1 MKIDINKAS
10 AEELTQIKHVGP
22 SFAEKIIENRPYRDI
37 YELSNVLGL
46 GKKRMNEIFHQD
58 LIFASPPRRPRVIK
72 KEAPEITGSK
82 QNLID
87 QAWSLNNK
95 KPLI

>member
-37 YELSNVLGL
+37 YELSTVLGL
-46 GKKRMNEIFHQD
+46 GKKRMNEIFEQD
-58 LIFASPPRRPRVIK
+58 LIYASNVRRPREVK
-72 KEAPEITGSK
+72 KEIPEPVK
-82 QNLID
+82 QTQNFVD
-87 QAWSLNNK
+87 KVWSTNNK